1 MQTTHTEVQD
11 GHERPALSL
20 REITCIVIL
29 FFGGGTLLTQISST
43 YKIIVSAL
51 TVPVTSSTHLLSEC
65 QYCRYRKLNA
75 GCFTNAMLLTPI
87 VHHSSRGRNCKTKT
101 NVRSRCR
108 LNSAPRTCEIAGYAT
123 RIDKGPPAG
132 IIWDYCHIVWGWM
145 RGSGKRGRHM
155 TMAFMLNTRHPALVV
170 NQN

>member
-75 GCFTNAMLLTPI
+75 GCSLMLPYSPQSYITP
-87 VHHSSRGRNCKTKT
+87 
-101 NVRSRCR
+101 
-108 LNSAPRTCEIAGYAT
+108 AEAAT
-123 RIDKGPPAG
+123 VKPKP
-132 IIWDYCHIVWGWM
+132 
-145 RGSGKRGRHM
+145 
-155 TMAFMLNTRHPALVV
+155 MLDRDVV
-170 NQN
+170 